1 MRISSEINELGSLPT
16 TPPTSSRYCVQHLLQ
31 SHLRRL
37 VPHSP
42 RRGSNRVGAG
52 SRSMVT
58 TTSWM
63 MRRSVSPAQITK
75 HLASQI
81 LFHVKPPLSHDLS
94 SGQGASTAFTE
105 DATNVVARFFS
116 FSLRCRDEE
125 TRNVLF
131 SCPIPT
137 RSCARASMW
146 RHPSSF

>member
-1 MRISSEINELGSLPT
+1 
-16 TPPTSSRYCVQHLLQ
+16 
-31 SHLRRL
+31 
-37 VPHSP
+37 
-42 RRGSNRVGAG
+42 
-52 SRSMVT
+52 MVT

-105 DATNVVARFFS
+105 DATNEVARFFS
-116 FSLRCRDEE
+116 FFLRCGDGEIGK
-125 TRNVLF
+125 VLF

-137 RSCARASMW
+137 QSCARASL
-146 RHPSSF
+146 

>member
-1 MRISSEINELGSLPT
+1 MNWGFTADYSADV
-16 TPPTSSRYCVQHLLQ
+16 TSS
-31 SHLRRL
+31 LRSVSSAITSTGRL

-52 SRSMVT
+52 SRSMVS

-63 MRRSVSPAQITK
+63 MCRSVSPAQITK

-105 DATNVVARFFS
+105 DVTNEVTRFFS
-116 FSLRCRDEE
+116 FSLRCGDGEIGK
-125 TRNVLF
+125 VLF

-137 RSCARASMW
+137 QSCAHASL
-146 RHPSSF
+146 